1 MKSVL
6 ILGANSDIAGAV
18 ARKFAHNGYT
28 LILAGRS
35 LEKLEKLQKDIT
47 IKYNTLVQVSFF
59 DALDKKSHE
68 IYLQTLDHIPDITIC
83 AFGYLGDQDVAQNNW
98 REAESIID
106 TNYSGAVSILGQV
119 SNHYVSQ
126 NKGLIVGIGS
136 VAGDRGRQSNYL
148 YGSAKAGF
156 SAFLSGL
163 RSRLFKF
170 GCHVLEVKPG
180 FVDTK
185 MTEGLNLPGF
195 LTASP
200 EQVASKIFKAVQNK
214 ADIVYV
220 LGIWQFIM
228 FIIKNIPE
236 FIFKR
241 LKL

>member
-18 ARKFAHNGYT
+18 ARKFAQNGYN

-35 LEKLEKLQKDIT
+35 LKKLEKLQKDIT
-47 IKYNTLVQVSFF
+47 IKYNTSVQVSFF
-59 DALDKKSHE
+59 DALDKKAHE
-68 IYLQTLDHIPDITIC
+68 IYLRTLDHIPDITIC
-83 AFGYLGDQDVAQNNW
+83 AFGYLGDQEVAQKSW
-98 REAESIID
+98 SEAESIID
-106 TNYSGAVSILGQV
+106 TNYIGAVSILGHV

-126 NKGLIVGIGS
+126 NKGVIVGIGS

-163 RSRLFKF
+163 RSRLFKS

-180 FVDTK
+180 FVHTK
-185 MTEGLNLPGF
+185 MTEGLNLPGP

-214 ADIVYV
+214 ANIVYV
-220 LGIWQFIM
+220 LGVWQFIM

>member
-1 MKSVL
+1 MNSVL

-18 ARKFAHNGYT
+18 AKKFAQEGYS

-35 LEKLEKLQKDIT
+35 LGKLEKLQNDIT
-47 IKYNTLVQVSFF
+47 IKYNTLAEVSFF
-59 DALDKKSHE
+59 DALDKKSHDV
-68 IYLQTLDHIPDITIC
+68 YLQTLNHVPDITIC
-83 AFGYLGDQDVAQNNW
+83 AFGYLGDQEVAQQSW
-98 REAESIID
+98 KEAESIID
-106 TNYSGAVSILGQV
+106 TNYSGAVSILGHV
-119 SNHYVSQ
+119 SNYYVSQ
-126 NKGLIVGIGS
+126 NKGMIVGIGS

-185 MTEGLNLPGF
+185 MTEGLNLPGP
-195 LTASP
+195 LTANP
-200 EQVASKIFKAVQNK
+200 EQVASKIFKAVQNET
-214 ADIVYV
+214 DIVYV

-228 FIIKNIPE
+228 FIIKIIPE